1 MNEANYIG
9 EYECKLD
16 EKGRL
21 RLPNQMLRHLDGK
34 GTYSFVIMRGFEGC
48 LLLFEEDRWKEHM
61 AQLQKLSMYR
71 SKDRMFIRLLMGSA
85 SKVSLDSAD
94 RIMLTKKQRELAGM
108 TKEVVI
114 SSVVNGFEIWDKSKY
129 EALLAER
136 MESFSELAD
145 EFYERTIA
153 ENKSDYDA
161 S

>member
-9 EYECKLD
+9 EYDCKLD

-21 RLPNQMLRHLDGK
+21 RLPNQLIRQLEGR

-48 LLLFEEDRWKEHM
+48 LLLFEEERWKEHM

-71 SKDRMFIRLLMGSA
+71 SKDRMFIRLLMSSA
-85 SKVSLDSAD
+85 SKLSLDSAD

-114 SSVVNGFEIWDKSKY
+114 SSAVNGFEIWDKKKY
-129 EALLAER
+129 AALLSEE
-136 MESFSELAD
+136 MGSFSELAD

-153 ENKSDYDA
+153 ENRSDNDA